1 MLQRYS
7 FILNNPNFYEE
18 KCKNVQ
24 FWSFLLTFDLLPI
37 FSYFCANFA
46 GCMKKYS
53 IEVMEILSRV
63 VDVEAVDENDAIERV
78 RQMYRKCQIV
88 LDDSD
93 YKETEI
99 SVKDEKSE

>member
-1 MLQRYS
+1 
-7 FILNNPNFYEE
+7 
-18 KCKNVQ
+18 
-24 FWSFLLTFDLLPI
+24 
-37 FSYFCANFA
+37 
-46 GCMKKYS
+46 MKKYS
-53 IEVMEILSRV
+53 IEVMEVLSRI

>member
-1 MLQRYS
+1 
-7 FILNNPNFYEE
+7 
-18 KCKNVQ
+18 
-24 FWSFLLTFDLLPI
+24 
-37 FSYFCANFA
+37 
-46 GCMKKYS
+46 MKKYS
-53 IEVMEILSRV
+53 IEVMEVLSLI